1 MSDALVQYLREAR
14 ATEAALQQ
22 TLSVHIAATPPGA
35 HRGRLE
41 EHLRETRSH
50 EQQLARRLDEL
61 EQPGQDPLGELFS
74 LVSGSIGF
82 GMGVA
87 RGATRAMLSLIGLP
101 LSIFRDGGDADA
113 DRVLRNVR
121 AEAASEALEVATY
134 TAIERLAAA
143 EGDDETAALAA
154 SIRAEEE
161 RMLEYLLGAAGEVAV
176 PTGPPAPRAA
186 DRGRRAEGGKPK
198 PSGGNGAAPPADARP
213 PAPAAPDTR
222 HPAPDPPRPA
232 PATPPPAPETRPPAL
247 EEPTHV
253 SEEPELVAEFAEP
266 GAEDEAGAEVEIA
279 EPWEGYDRMKAAEIQ
294 RRLEDSSDEV
304 AAVVR
309 LYESAGK
316 NRQTVLRAAEQRLR
330 TG

>member
-22 TLSVHIAATPPGA
+22 TLSVHIAATPPGV

-41 EHLRETRSH
+41 EHLLETRSH
-50 EQQLARRLDEL
+50 EQRLARRVDQL
-61 EQPGQDPLGELFS
+61 EQGGQDPLGELFS
-74 LVSGSIGF
+74 LVSGPIGF

-101 LSIFRDGGDADA
+101 LSIFREGGERDA

-143 EGDDETAALAA
+143 EGDEETAELAA
-154 SIRAEEE
+154 SIRADEE

-176 PTGPPAPRAA
+176 PTGRGSRVA
-186 DRGRRAEGGKPK
+186 GRRSQAKDRE
-198 PSGGNGAAPPADARP
+198 SHAAGNGAPPTVDERP
-213 PAPAAPDTR
+213 SAEDLR
-222 HPAPDPPRPA
+222 
-232 PATPPPAPETRPPAL
+232 PPPANLRPAARDVRP
-247 EEPTHV
+247 PTHV

-266 GAEDEAGAEVEIA
+266 GAEDEAGAEVDIA

-309 LYESAGK
+309 LYEAAGK
-316 NRQTVLRAAEQRLR
+316 NRQTVLRAAERKLR

>member
-22 TLSVHIAATPPGA
+22 TLKVHIAATPPGA

-61 EQPGQDPLGELFS
+61 EQGGQDPLGELFS

-101 LSIFRDGGDADA
+101 LSIFRDGGDGDA

-121 AEAASEALEVATY
+121 AEAASEALEVASY

-143 EGDDETAALAA
+143 EGDEETAALAA
-154 SIRAEEE
+154 SIRADEE
-161 RMLEYLLGAAGEVAV
+161 RMLKYLLGAAGEIAV
-176 PTGPPAPRAA
+176 PTGAPAPRAA

-198 PSGGNGAAPPADARP
+198 PSGGNGAAPRPSPQPPAPIPDARP
-213 PAPAAPDTR
+213 PAP
-222 HPAPDPPRPA
+222 
-232 PATPPPAPETRPPAL
+232 

-253 SEEPELVAEFAEP
+253 SEEPELVGEFAEA

-279 EPWEGYDRMKAAEIQ
+279 EPWQGYDRMKAAEIQ
-294 RRLEDSSDEV
+294 RRVEDSSNEV

-316 NRQTVLRAAEQRLR
+316 NRQTVLRAAERRLR
-330 TG
+330 IG

>member
-22 TLSVHIAATPPGA
+22 TLKVHIAATPLGA

-61 EQPGQDPLGELFS
+61 EQGGQDPLGELFS

-87 RGATRAMLSLIGLP
+87 RGATRAMLSLISLP
-101 LSIFRDGGDADA
+101 LSIFRDGGDGDA

-121 AEAASEALEVATY
+121 AEAASEALEVASY

-143 EGDDETAALAA
+143 EGDEETAALAA
-154 SIRAEEE
+154 SIRADEE
-161 RMLEYLLGAAGEVAV
+161 RMLKYLLGAAGEIAV
-176 PTGPPAPRAA
+176 PTGAPAPRAA

-198 PSGGNGAAPPADARP
+198 PSGGNGAAPRPSPQPPAPIPDARP
-213 PAPAAPDTR
+213 PAP
-222 HPAPDPPRPA
+222 
-232 PATPPPAPETRPPAL
+232 

-253 SEEPELVAEFAEP
+253 SEEPELVGEFAEA

-279 EPWEGYDRMKAAEIQ
+279 EPWQGYDRMKAAEIQ
-294 RRLEDSSDEV
+294 RRVEDSSNEV

-316 NRQTVLRAAEQRLR
+316 NRQTVLRAAERRLR
-330 TG
+330 IG